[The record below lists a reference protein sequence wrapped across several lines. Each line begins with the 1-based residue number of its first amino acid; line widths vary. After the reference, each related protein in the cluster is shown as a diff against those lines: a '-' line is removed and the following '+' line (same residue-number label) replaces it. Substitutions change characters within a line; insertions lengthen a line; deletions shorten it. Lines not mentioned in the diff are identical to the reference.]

1 MYDIDNLPNVTYY
14 ELDSNP
20 MWNGEG
26 SQIPIF
32 IGNTGTALAE
42 DAELKVQKF
51 KTFSSAYR
59 EKQYEGLGK
68 DLETNPLL
76 ATLKDFFTE
85 AAKTKSDDIGVSY
98 VYVIDLGNA
107 DITSPEGKALWV
119 KAFDLAKSKRDV
131 EVEVYVGLTGDGEKV
146 VPVLTSALASI
157 KEDSKDGSPRIGY
170 YTISGATDEELI
182 ALTDETKG
190 TGKYL
195 QSSRIGLCEPKY
207 FGKIIAK
214 ICTTP
219 YYEEPGYTQFRTI
232 ANGEFNVR
240 TPEQEK
246 NLQKAGVIFIR
257 DELTRKDIYTRINLA
272 VSTGFADNIE
282 TRPNDCLLHARR
294 NVDHLIRELFDVA
307 FTQLKRNETEV
318 NLKHLQTDV
327 DALVD
332 AEIEA
337 GNMMPGTQ
345 CFVEESTKNPYD
357 LVIEGN
363 AIPVN
368 STLSIGFG
376 MYVSSPNVQVLDN

>member
-68 DLETNPLL
+68 DLATNPLL

-131 EVEVYVGLTGDGEKV
+131 EVEAYVGLTGDGEKV
-146 VPVLTSALASI
+146 VPVLTSAL
-157 KEDSKDGSPRIGY
+157 D
-170 YTISGATDEELI
+170 
-182 ALTDETKG
+182 
-190 TGKYL
+190 
-195 QSSRIGLCEPKY
+195 
-207 FGKIIAK
+207 
-214 ICTTP
+214 
-219 YYEEPGYTQFRTI
+219 
-232 ANGEFNVR
+232 
-240 TPEQEK
+240 
-246 NLQKAGVIFIR
+246 
-257 DELTRKDIYTRINLA
+257 RKS
-272 VSTGFADNIE
+272 V
-282 TRPNDCLLHARR
+282 
-294 NVDHLIRELFDVA
+294 V
-307 FTQLKRNETEV
+307 
-318 NLKHLQTDV
+318 
-327 DALVD
+327 
-332 AEIEA
+332 
-337 GNMMPGTQ
+337 
-345 CFVEESTKNPYD
+345 
-357 LVIEGN
+357 
-363 AIPVN
+363 
-368 STLSIGFG
+368 
-376 MYVSSPNVQVLDN
+376 